1 MLHATPETT
10 PAIQQ
15 ALDAVDEL
23 GARLH
28 DHRPPERW
36 LSVLRRSARGEAAA
50 SSVAIEGFHVD
61 AGAAAALVAGER
73 RASGAGDEAVAA
85 YGRAMDHVVAFAD
98 DPLFKWNHRVIADL
112 HFDLAWP
119 DPASRPGRVRD
130 TPMGITDA
138 AGALAYTA
146 PDPAQA
152 KMLLAEL
159 VTWLRKGDLD
169 APVVVR
175 AAMAHLHLV
184 SIHPF
189 ADGNGRASRVLQSL
203 VLALGGQLAPELA
216 SIESY
221 LHRNTE
227 AYYAA
232 LQAAHGAAYDPTL
245 SAAPWVEFCAT
256 AHAETARARV
266 DQIGAATRRWSAF
279 ERLARER
286 RWPNRL
292 VIAMEQ
298 ASVDQLDRTRYAGEA
313 GVSPATAS
321 ADLRR
326 LVDAGFIGATG
337 SGPNT
342 RYRATPALRALT
354 DS

>member
-1 MLHATPETT
+1 VLHATPETT
-10 PAIQQ
+10 PAIQT
-15 ALDAVDEL
+15 ALNAVDEL
-23 GARLH
+23 AARLH

-36 LSVLRRSARGEAAA
+36 LAVLRRSARGEAAA
-50 SSVAIEGFHVD
+50 SSVAIEGFRVD
-61 AGAAAALVAGER
+61 AGDAAAIVAGER
-73 RASGAGDEAVAA
+73 RASGADDEAVAA

-119 DPASRPGRVRD
+119 EPASRPGRVRD
-130 TPMGITDA
+130 TPMGITDS
-138 AGALAYTA
+138 AGAIAYTA
-146 PDPAQA
+146 PDPAEA
-152 KMLLAEL
+152 KALLAEL
-159 VTWLRKGDLD
+159 VTWLRKGDSD

-203 VLALGGQLAPELA
+203 VLALGGHLAPELA

-221 LHRNTE
+221 LHRNTD

-232 LQAAHGAAYDPTL
+232 LQAAHGAIYDPTL

-256 AHAETARARV
+256 AHVETARARV
-266 DQIGAATRRWSAF
+266 QQIDEATRRWSTF
-279 ERLARER
+279 EGLAKER
-286 RWPNRL
+286 RWPDRL
-292 VIAMEQ
+292 VIALEQ
-298 ASVDQLDRTRYAGEA
+298 ASVDQLDRTRYGGEA
-313 GVSPATAS
+313 EVSSATAT

-326 LVDAGFIGATG
+326 LVDAGFIETLGA
-337 SGPNT
+337 GPGT
-342 RYRATPALRALT
+342 RYRATAALRALVT
-354 DS
+354 G